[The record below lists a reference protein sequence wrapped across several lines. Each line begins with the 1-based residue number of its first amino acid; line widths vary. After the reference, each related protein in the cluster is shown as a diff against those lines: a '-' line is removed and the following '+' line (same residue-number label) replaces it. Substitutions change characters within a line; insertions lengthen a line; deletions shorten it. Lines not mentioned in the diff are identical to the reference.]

1 MWGAVLVHST
11 MIAADVAV
19 IAQLGHPLS
28 ADLLRLARDN
38 AAYVWVFVADVAFVE
53 YLRPGLL
60 LAVCTPLPYAP
71 CDENTHLG
79 SMNDC
84 YFCCF
89 GMEMAPALS

>member
-1 MWGAVLVHST
+1 

-38 AAYVWVFVADVAFVE
+38 AAYVGVFVSDVAFVE

-60 LAVCTPLPYAP
+60 LAVCYTSTICTMRRTRASWVN
-71 CDENTHLG
+71 E
-79 SMNDC
+79 
-84 YFCCF
+84 
-89 GMEMAPALS
+89 